1 MNPAIRQYVEL
12 YLSHKDLVNGNS
24 APVINRLRDEACR
37 KLEVMQLPKEGS
49 EDYERTDLERILSP
63 DYGINLA
70 RVRIDVNPADTFHC
84 DVPHL
89 STSLFMM
96 MNDIWGESE
105 TARHGLPDGIEIMS
119 LRRFAE
125 QYPDV
130 AEKYYGRL
138 ADIDNPLVALNSML
152 VQDGFVMWVKKG
164 VRVEKP
170 IQLVN
175 ILQNGMP
182 LMALRRVLIIMEE
195 DSEARLLVCD
205 HTQRDDVDFLALQT
219 IEIFAGRNSVLDFYD
234 LEESTERTHRLS
246 TLYLNQQEGSN
257 VLIDGITLFN
267 GETRNEYRSCYTG
280 KNASLRLL
288 GMGIIDRNRR
298 LETYSRIAH
307 DVGNCQTDELFK
319 FVVDDSA
326 SGAFTGR
333 IFVAEGASK
342 TEAYQ
347 ANRNLLG
354 SDTARMFSK
363 PQLEIY
369 NDDVKCSHGTAIGQL
384 DAMQLFYMRTRGLS
398 EAEARLL
405 LKQAFMADVIDGV
418 RLPIL
423 RDRLQ
428 HLVEC
433 RFAGENSACGACK
446 SFSANR

>member
-1 MNPAIRQYVEL
+1 MNPALRQYVEL
-12 YLSHKDLVNGNS
+12 YQDHKDLVNGNS
-24 APVINRLRDEACR
+24 AGRLNALRDEACR
-37 KLEVMQLPKEGS
+37 KLIDCTLPAIGS
-49 EDYERTDLERILSP
+49 EDYERTDLEEMLGA

-96 MNDIWGESE
+96 MNDMWGETE
-105 TARHGLPDGIEIMS
+105 TARSGLPEGVEIMS
-119 LRRFAE
+119 LRHFAE
-125 QYPDV
+125 RHPEV
-130 AEKYYGRL
+130 ASRYYGRL
-138 ADIDNPLVALNSML
+138 ADLGNPLVALNTML
-152 VQDGFVMWVKKG
+152 VQDGFVMWVRKG

-175 ILQNGMP
+175 IFQNGTP
-182 LMALRRVLIIMEE
+182 LMAIRRILIIMEE
-195 DSEARLLVCD
+195 DAEARLLVCD
-205 HTQRDDVDFLALQT
+205 HTQRDDVDFLSLQT
-219 IEIFAGRNSVLDFYD
+219 IEIFAGRNSVLDYYD
-234 LEESTERTHRLS
+234 LEESTERTRRLS
-246 TLYLNQQEGSN
+246 SLYLEQAEGSN
-257 VLIDGITLFN
+257 LLIDGITLFN
-267 GETRNEYRSCYTG
+267 GQTRNEYRTRFAG
-280 KNASLRLL
+280 ERASLRLF
-288 GMGIIDRNRR
+288 GMGIIDRERK

-307 DVGNCQTDELFK
+307 DVGQCQTDELFK

-347 ANRNLLG
+347 SNRNLLG
-354 SDTARMFSK
+354 SDSARMFSK

-384 DAMQLFYMRTRGLS
+384 DAMQLFYMRTRGLT
-398 EAEARLL
+398 EPEARLL

-418 RLPIL
+418 RLPVL
-423 RDRLQ
+423 RDRLH

-446 SFSANR
+446 SFSSNR